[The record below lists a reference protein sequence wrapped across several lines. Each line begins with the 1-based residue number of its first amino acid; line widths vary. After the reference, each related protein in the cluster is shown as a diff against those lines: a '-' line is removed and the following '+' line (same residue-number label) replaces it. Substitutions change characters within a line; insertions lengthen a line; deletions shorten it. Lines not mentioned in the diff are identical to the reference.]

1 MVESGA
7 IPVLKRQL
15 IIGTNSTA
23 WQQLLVEEKSSCFFV
38 ILPDW
43 PYNEDL
49 YCKTGQERENHYSCH
64 KPSSTTFTLLQ
75 PTKKPIW
82 ESSTHKPE
90 RKSIIPRKC
99 VGFFPQKKV
108 LIQSLRPSLALAACA
123 SKVCAGNLW
132 KLHSG
137 CTDRVYSGARIS
149 TPSPLYQQRFL
160 FRLCMILSLTLQ
172 K

>member
-1 MVESGA
+1 MGQSLYWKDSWSLAPTLLHDSSFWWRKKAAAFLLFCLTDLITKTCIVKPG
-7 IPVLKRQL
+7 KR
-15 IIGTNSTA
+15 G
-23 WQQLLVEEKSSCFFV
+23 K
-38 ILPDW
+38 
-43 PYNEDL
+43 
-49 YCKTGQERENHYSCH
+49 NHYSCH

-149 TPSPLYQQRFL
+149 TPSPLYQQWFL
-160 FRLCMILSLTLQ
+160 FCLCMILSLTLQ